1 MPSET
6 PTEQSSSASSSAV
19 SISSASSRATSFV
32 VAEMLANELLDT
44 YHTHWNVTPLGCDII
59 EVFRRAGG
67 RADLLTGAEKALY
80 LAALGL
86 AARSSSHPAIVGPL
100 SPCLQFVDSPQGNA
114 IDFSEFGAF
123 RRGPCNT
130 LARQA
135 IAACSDPA
143 VAASDLGLQAAM
155 LSVYVFTAFDGD
167 GSQEHLIPATATY
180 RRTRNLVLAPEEQ
193 KQWNKTGIRLF
204 MVDSARA
211 CCRGHRP
218 SRPLFSDAEVSSLV
232 PRPKH
237 FGFELNLDCLDFI
250 RNCTAAYPY
259 EEYLQEEF
267 NGNEETRLWNMRDIA
282 ALITTPS
289 NLVQSR
295 LPKLREVW
303 AAATTARVRAQETRS
318 LTWLLRE
325 ETIAANLGPEA
336 LERADFLHGN
346 MAPLIG
352 QVCLAQFIVHTIVKG
367 WVAEGSLGAEA
378 RDVWEE
384 CVRQTRRSIRFL
396 AQSYQ
401 SFLILPRAR
410 SVAISQNFLRIEAVP
425 DWVEIALERLPEE
438 DKDDEVTMDELGTLG
453 CGMRLAGWSYARA
466 VIRLRELGKE
476 SSR

>member
-1 MPSET
+1 MEQDRDKTFRECIQIAVGHTVVSLSPSAPYPRWWIRRE
-6 PTEQSSSASSSAV
+6 
-19 SISSASSRATSFV
+19 R
-32 VAEMLANELLDT
+32 VAEDT
-44 YHTHWNVTPLGCDII
+44 
-59 EVFRRAGG
+59 
-67 RADLLTGAEKALY
+67 
-80 LAALGL
+80 GL
-86 AARSSSHPAIVGPL
+86 AGRCCELDSRHFQTRTALITLL
-100 SPCLQFVDSPQGNA
+100 S
-114 IDFSEFGAF
+114 
-123 RRGPCNT
+123 
-130 LARQA
+130 
-135 IAACSDPA
+135 
-143 VAASDLGLQAAM
+143 
-155 LSVYVFTAFDGD
+155 
-167 GSQEHLIPATATY
+167 
-180 RRTRNLVLAPEEQ
+180 
-193 KQWNKTGIRLF
+193 
-204 MVDSARA
+204 
-211 CCRGHRP
+211 
-218 SRPLFSDAEVSSLV
+218 SDAEVSSLV

-237 FGFELNLDCLDFI
+237 FGFELVRLAFRSLSATPANQFPQNLDCLDFI

-282 ALITTPS
+282 ALITSQSSLFPPPRSVFSPSPISAPS

-401 SFLILPRAR
+401 VRSSKVAGGFVPGRERAGADSIHSCVAVTEFLDSPSSEECCHLTKLSANRGCAR
-410 SVAISQNFLRIEAVP
+410 
-425 DWVEIALERLPEE
+425 
-438 DKDDEVTMDELGTLG
+438 LG
-453 CGMRLAGWSYARA
+453 
-466 VIRLRELGKE
+466 
-476 SSR
+476 